1 MTVVLLPPIYRRIRE
16 ENGFYAFEKLVNH
29 WGVMNRHGKV
39 LVLPVYDDV
48 EITADGKAVV
58 RTVTG
63 SKKMVDL
70 E

>member
-1 MTVVLLPPIYRRIRE
+1 
-16 ENGFYAFEKLVNH
+16 
-29 WGVMNRHGKV
+29 MNRHGKV

-63 SKKMVDL
+63 LEKMVDL

>member
-1 MTVVLLPPIYRRIRE
+1 MLSCVIRE

-63 SKKMVDL
+63 LEKMVDL

>member
-1 MTVVLLPPIYRRIRE
+1 M
-16 ENGFYAFEKLVNH
+16 NH